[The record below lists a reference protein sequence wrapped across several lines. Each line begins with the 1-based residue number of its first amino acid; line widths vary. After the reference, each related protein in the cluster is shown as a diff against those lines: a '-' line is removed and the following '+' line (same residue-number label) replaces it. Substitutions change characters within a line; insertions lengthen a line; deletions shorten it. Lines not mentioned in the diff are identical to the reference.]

1 MEGKVRRG
9 GGAGRRARRGWRNGG
24 LEPGR
29 RRMGA
34 RRRWGRAGRKLE
46 RKHPGGIKAEGDPS
60 GADAE
65 ENVNRSSAAEARAA
79 RYGAERDTLHRML
92 REEVAGSGELAEVV
106 GAAGCETGRALGGW
120 GDG

>member
-1 MEGKVRRG
+1 
-9 GGAGRRARRGWRNGG
+9 
-24 LEPGR
+24 
-29 RRMGA
+29 MGA